1 MNIRK
6 PTDYATMFTILD
18 TLMAAQLPQME
29 MYCEI
34 GRLVSGRVEKGAAV
48 AASEYLQAAY
58 PTAEGFSPR
67 NVRRMRAFYAAYE
80 ESPEIIRLT
89 MNLGWTQNV
98 AILERCS
105 NNDERAWYIRA
116 VLHFGWKK
124 AKLLDAI
131 ESQAWLHSSLDEPM
145 VSCYTGE
152 KEISQESECDEENT
166 LCMPWKYLPQPDGG
180 VRDEGLGEEGG
191 TCLTVP
197 YRVGGD
203 QPGGDWQSG
212 LSSGAAQAGGAWDL
226 LRRPRGAAAYQSGL
240 RQVRPADR
248 HGQRESAEY
257 ALHLR
262 RRLCR
267 KAAPPDGLYRPPPR
281 CCRPVVHRRLR
292 GHLAGCAGRMSRATE
307 RDKTY
312 VDFPQKCAIISIE
325 SCVIKTI

>member
-6 PTDYATMFTILD
+6 PTDYSTMFAALD
-18 TLMAAQLPQME
+18 AAVSAQLPQME

-58 PTAEGFSPR
+58 PTADGFSPR

-80 ESPEIIRLT
+80 ESPEIMRLA
-89 MNLGWTQNV
+89 MHLGWTQNV
-98 AILERCS
+98 AILEGCGS
-105 NNDERAWYIRA
+105 SAERAWYIRA
-116 VLHFGWKK
+116 ALHFGWKK
-124 AKLLDAI
+124 AKLLNAI
-131 ESQAWLHSSLDEPM
+131 ESQAWLHSSLDEQA
-145 VSCYTGE
+145 VSCYTEE
-152 KEISQESECDEENT
+152 KEISQESESDEEDT
-166 LCMPWKYLPQPDGG
+166 LCVSWKYLPQPHGR
-180 VRDEGLGEEGG
+180 VRDEGLGEEGR

-197 YRVGGD
+197 YRIGGH
-203 QPGGDWQSG
+203 QSGGDWQSG
-212 LSSGAAQAGGAWDL
+212 LSSGAAQTGGAWDL
-226 LRRPRGAAAYQSGL
+226 LRLPCGAAAYQSGL

-281 CCRPVVHRRLR
+281 CCRPVVRR
-292 GHLAGCAGRMSRATE
+292 
-307 RDKTY
+307 
-312 VDFPQKCAIISIE
+312 
-325 SCVIKTI
+325 